1 MKRKNAFIA
10 LLVLSLFLYEA
21 VYGQGEGEQILR
33 PNTQTGDSL
42 EIKDKIRNLEEIVVT
57 GTRTEKTLANTPI
70 LTRVISSA
78 QLRQNDFENIMD
90 ALEYTIP
97 GLQFNSDPRGDNI
110 RIQGLENKYL
120 LILVDGERLST
131 TPGGPIDFE
140 RLSLS
145 NVKQIEII
153 KGAASALYGSSAIGM
168 TINIITKTPDR
179 KLEGWA
185 KTRYSRFNDWVLDA
199 SVGTAFRRITSQT
212 LFYRNSHNG
221 YDLTPESPQAFTKD
235 PGTNMNIEQK
245 FAWNHKKTQ
254 ITASGIYYLTEVT
267 NPGESVKNT
276 HYKSNNKTLRVTATQ
291 HFADNHQLK
300 ASYYGDFY
308 TRNTIYQ
315 STNES
320 EKNATSDI
328 QTLRILDTYTPSVSL
343 QAIAGAEYNWN
354 KDYNAIQY
362 GEEIKTRKVNDMNGF
377 AQVDWQIIP
386 LLNVVGGFRL
396 THHSVFGNAYSPK
409 INVMLSLGNWK
420 FRGGYSKGFK
430 APDPTEL
437 FSDFMMGSVSHNIGN
452 PDLKA
457 EKSDYLYFSSEYR
470 RAAFNI
476 SVDMY
481 QNSIRNKIQ
490 SAFVVVKD
498 EKGVE
503 ETELRYSNVD
513 NARIRGMELNV
524 DYRPAQKVSLHGTYA
539 YTDAKDTE
547 TDLQLKG
554 NIRHAFS
561 WHATYKDRLLEK
573 DFSISL
579 AGHWNSSKINDTEE
593 ITTDSHTGKTV
604 QTVTTNPQSA
614 FSLWKLTVVCT
625 LWKKGQTQ
633 LDISGGI
640 RNIFNYTD
648 PVKFTTYDPGR
659 RFFGSVLFKF

>member
-10 LLVLSLFLYEA
+10 LLALSLFLYEA

-199 SVGTAFRRITSQT
+199 SVGTAFRKITSQT

-300 ASYYGDFY
+300 VSYYGDFY

-362 GEEIKTRKVNDMNGF
+362 GEE
-377 AQVDWQIIP
+377 
-386 LLNVVGGFRL
+386 
-396 THHSVFGNAYSPK
+396 
-409 INVMLSLGNWK
+409 
-420 FRGGYSKGFK
+420 
-430 APDPTEL
+430 
-437 FSDFMMGSVSHNIGN
+437 
-452 PDLKA
+452 
-457 EKSDYLYFSSEYR
+457 
-470 RAAFNI
+470 
-476 SVDMY
+476 
-481 QNSIRNKIQ
+481 
-490 SAFVVVKD
+490 
-498 EKGVE
+498 
-503 ETELRYSNVD
+503 
-513 NARIRGMELNV
+513 
-524 DYRPAQKVSLHGTYA
+524 
-539 YTDAKDTE
+539 
-547 TDLQLKG
+547 
-554 NIRHAFS
+554 
-561 WHATYKDRLLEK
+561 
-573 DFSISL
+573 
-579 AGHWNSSKINDTEE
+579 
-593 ITTDSHTGKTV
+593 
-604 QTVTTNPQSA
+604 
-614 FSLWKLTVVCT
+614 
-625 LWKKGQTQ
+625 
-633 LDISGGI
+633 
-640 RNIFNYTD
+640 
-648 PVKFTTYDPGR
+648 
-659 RFFGSVLFKF
+659 